1 MQLTAAGRGNLRG
14 SLGDGT
20 VATSHS
26 QENGIFASA
35 LPCLPSPV
43 FRGTWVCA
51 RAAESPQLMRELLGG
66 DNQSLLMIPT
76 AQVRDQ
82 KQRELL
88 QFQAFRA
95 ISGLVP
101 DCEIYQPAA
110 PEPDIVVDC
119 PEGKVGVELTE
130 INPSGLEKRSNEGEQ
145 EFLADMAKRLY
156 DETGLPLVNVFIDW
170 TKSPRLSKNRR
181 QAATR
186 LLCDLVMRNRP
197 EGEEFSGDVGDGDT
211 LIHPDLPIR
220 GISISWASSPEGSD
234 WRD

>member
-88 QFQAFRA
+88 Q
-95 ISGLVP
+95 
-101 DCEIYQPAA
+101 
-110 PEPDIVVDC
+110 VD
-119 PEGKVGVELTE
+119 
-130 INPSGLEKRSNEGEQ
+130 
-145 EFLADMAKRLY
+145 
-156 DETGLPLVNVFIDW
+156 
-170 TKSPRLSKNRR
+170 
-181 QAATR
+181 AATVKHVVLNPTQR
-186 LLCDLVMRNRP
+186 LVRGREIPRALRA
-197 EGEEFSGDVGDGDT
+197 SG
-211 LIHPDLPIR
+211 
-220 GISISWASSPEGSD
+220 
-234 WRD
+234 